1 MNDVVIT
8 RRSPLAPAS
17 WDPEAWTFELALS
30 TGAPVERYN
39 SRGAYQE
46 LLAVDGATFPATLPL
61 LNSHARDSLDAKLGT
76 VDAIGVAGG
85 KLAGR
90 ARLSRHNHRS
100 QRIAAELTDGQTFG
114 VSIGYRVQ
122 KWAERQGANKQREKV
137 AVAFDIVEAS
147 LVIIPANSNAGIRT
161 MTVETPTIDPALADR
176 AAVNVEIRG
185 IAGVA
190 GLYQAW
196 IDAQIDAAA
205 TVETAR
211 AAAFGAMQ
219 ARTQAGAGL
228 RTQAT
233 IGTDYTDPEF
243 RARTIGEALYARV
256 TPSHT
261 PSEAAR
267 PYVGLS
273 IPDVARDCLRN
284 RGFSTMG

>member
-1 MNDVVIT
+1 M
-8 RRSPLAPAS
+8 
-17 WDPEAWTFELALS
+17 
-30 TGAPVERYN
+30 
-39 SRGAYQE
+39 
-46 LLAVDGATFPATLPL
+46 
-61 LNSHARDSLDAKLGT
+61 
-76 VDAIGVAGG
+76 
-85 KLAGR
+85 
-90 ARLSRHNHRS
+90 
-100 QRIAAELTDGQTFG
+100 
-114 VSIGYRVQ
+114 
-122 KWAERQGANKQREKV
+122 
-137 AVAFDIVEAS
+137 
-147 LVIIPANSNAGIRT
+147 
-161 MTVETPTIDPALADR
+161 ETPTIDPALADR

-190 GLYQAW
+190 GLDQAW
-196 IDAQIDAAA
+196 IDGQIDAAA